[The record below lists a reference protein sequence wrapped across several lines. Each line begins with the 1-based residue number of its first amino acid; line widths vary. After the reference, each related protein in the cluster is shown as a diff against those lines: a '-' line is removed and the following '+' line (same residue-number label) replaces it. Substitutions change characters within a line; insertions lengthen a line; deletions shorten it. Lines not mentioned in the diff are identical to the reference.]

1 MGETL
6 VLFDGNALVHRA
18 FHALPPL
25 TTTQGELVNAVYGFA
40 QMLFKAVSEIKPQC
54 WAIAFDKAAPTFRH
68 QQYEAYKAQRA
79 KPPEGLYEQFGR
91 VRQLVQSL
99 NIPVY
104 EMEGYE
110 ADDLL
115 GTLARQA
122 VEKGLE
128 VVIVSGD
135 ADTLQLVG
143 PSVRVLTPGRV
154 FTQTTIYDEAA
165 VREKYGLSPE
175 QLPDFKGLRGDPSD
189 NIPGVRG
196 IGEKTA
202 AKLLAQ
208 FGTIEELY
216 RHLDEV
222 NLKTK
227 EALEQH
233 EADARLG
240 KRLATIVRD
249 VPIELDLERC
259 RAGDYDRRV
268 VNDLLRELEFKSL
281 LNRLPAGGGRSNT
294 SSGLTTP
301 VASGPV
307 EAQCPVVPVQMSM
320 FAGPDEQGAASAAEQ
335 PVGAVAL
342 TSAGDLEI
350 KPVGSYWVVDSPEAL
365 DRLCASLANAFGFA
379 IDLETDSV
387 DAMNAKLVGIALAY
401 QPGQAHYIPV
411 GHVTT
416 GSDRAKAPGQ
426 LPVEQVV
433 ARLKPLLENPD
444 LPKYAHNGKYEM
456 IVLSHYGVELRGLA
470 FDTMVAAWLL
480 DPSQRTYSLTD
491 LTWHRLGIELTPIA
505 SLIGKGKNATTM
517 ATVPIP
523 AAALYAGAHA
533 DVTYRLMRLLGPELS
548 KEGLWGLFAD
558 VEMQLVPVLAN
569 MERNGVALDVEYLGA
584 LSRQLAERIGSIEME
599 VYRAVGHRFNV
610 NSTQQLGSV
619 LFDELRLPPVRKTKT
634 GYSTDAEVLDELRG
648 QHPVVD
654 LVLEYR
660 QLQKLKSTYADSLP
674 TMINPKTGRL
684 HTSFNQTG
692 TVTGRLSSSDP
703 NLQNIPI
710 RTELGRQVRRAF
722 IAGRKGTKLL
732 AADYSQIELRILAHV
747 CQDERLLAAFA
758 AGADIH
764 AATAAEVFGVPMEQV
779 TPDMRRFAKVVNFGV
794 LYGMSDYGLATRS
807 GLSRQDAAQFIN
819 KYFSTYSSI
828 ERYLENTKRQA
839 METGFVTTLLGRRR
853 YIPEINVAHRAA
865 RMAAERTAVNMPIQG
880 TAADIIKLA
889 MIAMQRALVERGMKS
904 QMLLQVHDELVFEV
918 PIDELD
924 EMKGL
929 VRNVMQSAMPLTVEL
944 KVDLKVGDNWRD
956 IESQPEIELMAAGR
970 ASGVEGEAIDGDM
983 LPSPPVIAGDSPATG
998 GDGSA

>member
-1 MGETL
+1 MGDIL

-40 QMLFKAVSEIKPQC
+40 QMLFKAVSEIKPRC

-68 QQYEAYKAQRA
+68 QEYEAYKAQRA

-91 VRQLVQSL
+91 VRQLVEAL

-135 ADTLQLVG
+135 ADTLQLVE
-143 PSVRVLTPGRV
+143 PNVRVLTPGRV
-154 FTQTTIYDEAA
+154 FTQTTVYDEVA

-175 QLPDFKGLRGDPSD
+175 QLPDYKGLRGDPSD

-196 IGEKTA
+196 IGDKTA
-202 AKLLAQ
+202 SRLLAQ

-222 NLKTK
+222 NPKTK
-227 EALEQH
+227 ETLEQH

-240 KRLATIVRD
+240 KRLATIVKD
-249 VPIELDLERC
+249 VPVELDLERC
-259 RAGDYDRRV
+259 RAGDYDRRA

-281 LNRLPAGGGRSNT
+281 LNRLPAGGGRADSKPG
-294 SSGLTTP
+294 SAP
-301 VASGPV
+301 VVSAGPV
-307 EAQCPVVPVQMSM
+307 QAQGPVVPVQMSM
-320 FAGPDEQGAASAAEQ
+320 FSEPSEQDAGSAA
-335 PVGAVAL
+335 VGAGMLAP
-342 TSAGDLEI
+342 ADLEI
-350 KPVGSYWVVDSPEAL
+350 KPLGSYWIVDSLEAL
-365 DRLCASLANAFGFA
+365 DRLCTSLASAFGFA
-379 IDLETDSV
+379 IDLETDNV
-387 DAMNAKLVGIALAY
+387 DAMKAGLVGIALAY

-411 GHVTT
+411 GHVTPE
-416 GSDRAKAPGQ
+416 GEVAKAPVQ
-426 LPVEQVV
+426 LPLEQVL

-444 LPKYAHNGKYEM
+444 LPKYAHNGKYEI

-480 DPSQRTYSLTD
+480 DPSQRTYSLND
-491 LTWHRLGIELTPIA
+491 VTWHRLGIELTPIA
-505 SLIGKGKNATTM
+505 SLIGKGKSAITM
-517 ATVPIP
+517 AAVPIS

-548 KEGLWGLFAD
+548 REGLWDLFAD
-558 VEMQLVPVLAN
+558 VEMQLVPVLAD
-569 MERNGVALDVEYLGA
+569 MERNGVGLDVEYLGV
-584 LSRQLAERIGSIEME
+584 LSRQLSERISSIEME
-599 VYRAVGHRFNV
+599 IYQSVGRRFNV

-619 LFDELRLPPVRKTKT
+619 LFDELRLPPVRRTKT

-722 IAGRKGTKLL
+722 IAGREGTKLL

-758 AGADIH
+758 SGADIH
-764 AATAAEVFGVPMEQV
+764 AATAAEVFGVPMDQV

-828 ERYLENTKRQA
+828 ERYLESTKRQA
-839 METGFVTTLLGRRR
+839 METGFVTTLMGRRR

-880 TAADIIKLA
+880 TAADIIKVA
-889 MIAMQRALVERGMKS
+889 MIRMQRALAERGLKS
-904 QMLLQVHDELVFEV
+904 KMLLQVHDELVFEV
-918 PIDELD
+918 PTDELD
-924 EMKGL
+924 EMKAL
-929 VRNVMQSAMPLTVEL
+929 VRKVMQSAMPLTVEL
-944 KVDLKVGDNWRD
+944 KVDVKVGDNWRD
-956 IESQPEIELMAAGR
+956 IESQPEIEMLAAGR
-970 ASGVEGEAIDGDM
+970 ETGANEMIDAQLLSARNPGGGEAET
-983 LPSPPVIAGDSPATG
+983 AG
-998 GDGSA
+998 GDVVA